1 MVSSVPIRV
10 GLVGTGFAAK
20 LRAQTLQGDSRARL
34 ITVAGHSPEKT
45 SAFSQDFGAEP
56 EVSWRKLVE
65 REDLDLIIICT
76 VNRDHGTIAGAAL
89 ENDKH
94 VVVEYPLSLDL
105 SEAQGLLALSLEKG
119 KLLHIEHIELLGGLH
134 QALKQAL
141 PSIGKIFSSRY
152 VTIHPERPVPQR
164 WTYQHSLFGFPL
176 MGALSRL
183 HRFTDL
189 FGKVTRVHCQSQFW
203 DTQPDFFRACLC
215 HAQLEFAHGHFA
227 ESVYGKG
234 ETFWHSENSF
244 TVYGEEGTL
253 IFTPEK
259 GLIIQGDTTQTVEV
273 GARRGLFV
281 KDTQMVLEHLTEG
294 TPLYVNPVDSVYAL
308 EVADALARSAQL
320 RQPISLL

>member
-20 LRAQTLQGDSRARL
+20 LRAETLQGDSRARL

-45 SAFSQDFGAEP
+45 SAFSQGFGVEA

-105 SEAQGLLALSLEKG
+105 SEAQGLLARALEKG

-141 PSIGKIFSSRY
+141 PSIGKVFSSRY
-152 VTIHPERPVPQR
+152 VTIHPERPAPQR

-215 HAQLEFAHGHFA
+215 HAQLEFAHGNLA

-234 ETFWHSENSF
+234 ETFWHSENTF
-244 TVYGEEGTL
+244 TVYGEQGTL

-259 GLIIQGDTTQTVEV
+259 GLLIQGDTTETVEV
-273 GARRGLFV
+273 GTRRGLFA

-320 RQPISLL
+320 RQPISLI